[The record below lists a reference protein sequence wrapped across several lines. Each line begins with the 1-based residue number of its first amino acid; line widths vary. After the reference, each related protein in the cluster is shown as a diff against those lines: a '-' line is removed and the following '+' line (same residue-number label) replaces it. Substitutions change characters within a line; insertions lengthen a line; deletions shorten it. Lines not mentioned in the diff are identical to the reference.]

1 MASIVPITGGF
12 GNQMFQYAFARYI
25 EKSKG
30 IKVIVDCEVGN
41 PRRVKDSVALLGLKF
56 ERSGLTF
63 YEGKSSIH
71 KVYARI
77 YGWNLVSR
85 LEGFKRNQIEWFAV
99 RNLSKLLFFLRYRH
113 FYTLKPSSDL
123 GFEVNLSPEDNH
135 VYFGYF
141 QTFRYAS
148 SPELY
153 GHLMS
158 LTPKLKSEH
167 YSLISNEIKHGINVL
182 IHLRFTDY
190 LKESKFGIPSLD
202 YYRNAL
208 QLMEK
213 KLNIDAV
220 WVATDDISMAKFY
233 LRDLDVNYEI
243 KFMDQSQVS
252 DLEVWDL
259 MRDFSGYVISN
270 STYAWWAAY
279 LRRNVGAP
287 VFAPDPWFKGMSNPN
302 QLIPDSWIK
311 VSSL

>member
-12 GNQMFQYAFARYI
+12 GNQMFQYAFAKYI

-30 IKVIVDCEVGN
+30 IKVIIDCVVGN
-41 PRRVKDSVALLGLKF
+41 PRRLEDSVALLGLKF
-56 ERSGLTF
+56 ERNNLTF
-63 YEGKSSIH
+63 YEEKSNFNKI
-71 KVYARI
+71 YARI

-85 LEGFKRNQIEWFAV
+85 LEGFKGNRIERFAV
-99 RNLSKLLFFLRYRH
+99 RNISKILFFFRYKH
-113 FYTLKPSSDL
+113 FYKLKPSSDL
-123 GFEVNLSPEDNH
+123 GFESSCTPEDNH

-148 SPELY
+148 SPEIY
-153 GHLMS
+153 AHLMS
-158 LTPKLKSEH
+158 LTPKRKSER
-167 YSLISNEIKHGINVL
+167 YSIIRNEIKNGTNVL

-208 QLMEK
+208 RLMENE
-213 KLNIDAV
+213 LNIDSV
-220 WVATDDISMAKFY
+220 WVTTDDISMARVH
-233 LRDLDVNYEI
+233 LSNLNVNYEI
-243 KFMDQSQVS
+243 KFMNQNLIS

-259 MRDFSGYVISN
+259 MREFSGYVISN

-287 VFAPDPWFKGMSNPN
+287 VFAPCPWFKGMRNPHE
-302 QLIPDSWIK
+302 LIPDSWIK